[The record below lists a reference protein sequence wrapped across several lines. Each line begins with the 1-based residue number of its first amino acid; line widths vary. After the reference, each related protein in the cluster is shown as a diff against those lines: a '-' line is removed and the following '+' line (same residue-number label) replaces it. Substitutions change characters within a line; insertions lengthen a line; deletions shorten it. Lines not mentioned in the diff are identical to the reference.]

1 VIAALLVAI
10 ADHKIACLRVHSSW
24 CEQSN
29 EWPSDPAIGSTL
41 ASEFA
46 ADLLQ
51 VQRDE
56 IFDAR
61 FDCSFGKA
69 PR

>member
-1 VIAALLVAI
+1 M
-10 ADHKIACLRVHSSW
+10 ADHKIACLRVHSFW

-29 EWPSDPAIGSTL
+29 EWASDPAVGATL
-41 ASEFA
+41 TSDFA

-51 VQRDE
+51 IQRGE

-61 FDCSFGKA
+61 SD
-69 PR
+69 

>member
-1 VIAALLVAI
+1 M

-24 CEQSN
+24 FEQSN
-29 EWPSDPAIGSTL
+29 GWLSNPAIGSTWT
-41 ASEFA
+41 SDFA

-51 VQRDE
+51 VQQSE

-61 FDCSFGKA
+61 FDCRFGKVT
-69 PR
+69 R